1 MYINKMNASMFG
13 KNDESIIASDHMK
26 NKKNSYLYKSRSN
39 NSQEITMKNTT
50 TIKNVKSYDT
60 FLSTVKG
67 YTRCSDLS
75 CNYTT
80 YLENTTDK
88 IKTNNMD
95 DWYVTTVNYTGLQL
109 DASNNPIDKSEMLG
123 GTNWPYNN
131 TRGGETDCGLKT
143 PYFVENHT
151 YFNKDTSNNTLV
163 TKKGTGT
170 FKSGNYNIYAKNK
183 HIEFPNTKLKE

>member
-1 MYINKMNASMFG
+1 MNASMFG
-13 KNDESIIASDHMK
+13 KNDESIIASEHMK
-26 NKKNSYLYKSRSN
+26 NNKNSYLYKSRGN

-67 YTRCSDLS
+67 YTLCSDLS

-151 YFNKDTSNNTLV
+151 YFNKDTSNNTIV
-163 TKKGTGT
+163 NKKGTGT